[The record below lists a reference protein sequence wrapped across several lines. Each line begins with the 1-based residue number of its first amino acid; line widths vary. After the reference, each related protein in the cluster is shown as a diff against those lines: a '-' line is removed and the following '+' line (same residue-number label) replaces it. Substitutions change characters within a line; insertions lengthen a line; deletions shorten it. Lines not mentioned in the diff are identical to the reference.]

1 MDNNFIVTLKNRNGS
16 GDIAKVGGK
25 GMNLFALTD
34 FGCNV
39 PPFVVVSTECFSAF
53 VKGLGKKFDD
63 AVKNINT
70 ETPASIARTGQEL
83 RKLFSAELLDKKT
96 SSIIVGEVRQSIG
109 KNGFFAVRSSAT
121 SEDSKDFSYA
131 GQLDSFL
138 FQETDEQI
146 LDSLTKC
153 WASGF
158 SDRAIAYRNIKK
170 IPHSEVKV
178 AVVIQKMINGAVS
191 GVTFTVNPVTQR
203 IDEILINAAYGLGE
217 GLVSGQLNSDQF
229 VCSKDDKPAI
239 LRSEITPKKEKIVFD
254 KERGTGTV
262 KVDVEAAA
270 AEAPCLCGE
279 QVMAVAAVCKKIE
292 KACGGAPQDIEWT
305 IDIENSRKIYIV
317 QTRPITTLE
326 CLRPSSA
333 EYRTIWDNSN
343 IVESYSG
350 VTSPLTFSF
359 ALNAYHMVYVQ
370 FCEVLKVPREK
381 IVDNDFYFANML
393 GLLKGR
399 VYYNIKN
406 WCRLISVLPGYNY
419 NRRFMEQMM
428 GVKQKIDF
436 TPAES
441 KHKGFFGKYF
451 IELPQLIWSG
461 ANLAWQFLTIE
472 DKTEKFMSIYQKQYD
487 KYQRF
492 EFNKA
497 ESHKLV
503 DIYNELENTVLRNW
517 KAPIVNDFMAMIFY
531 GVLRSLIEK
540 WKLDD
545 TGSLSNEIVAGQG
558 NVESTLPLKRLQE
571 IAAFI
576 RTYED
581 LAKKIKGM
589 TEDELTK
596 IFVGADCR
604 SYPESDKQLHEM
616 IRQYLDEF
624 GFRSMNELK
633 LEVPSLTE
641 KPQFIF
647 SILKNYIA
655 APVRENDDSHLKERE
670 MREKAER
677 EVAEKMGNSRCV
689 FGLFGKSTIFDFVVK
704 YTKKAVAFRE
714 YQRFARTKMF
724 GLSRMI
730 FVGIAHNFVK
740 LGVINEVSDIFF
752 LTREE
757 IFSYVVGTS
766 TFSNLKELICLR
778 KKEYEVYEKSE
789 ELPDRIETTGPV
801 YCNDLTIS
809 AIIEAPASETD
820 PDLMRGLSC
829 CPGVVRG
836 KVKVILNPSDDM
848 SLNGEILVA
857 ARTDPGWV
865 PLYPSASG
873 LLIERGSI
881 LSHSAIVA
889 RELGLPA
896 IVGISN
902 ITKRLKTG
910 DEVEMDG
917 AKGTIRILVRSEE
930 SIAKSV

>member
-16 GDIAKVGGK
+16 GDIDQVGGK
-25 GMNLFALTD
+25 GMNLFALAD

-39 PPFVVVSTECFSAF
+39 PPFVVVSTGCFSAF

-70 ETPASIARTGQEL
+70 DTPASIARTGQQL
-83 RKLFSAELLDKKT
+83 RKLFSPEFLDK
-96 SSIIVGEVRQSIG
+96 SAASAIISEVRRNVG
-109 KNGFFAVRSSAT
+109 ADGFLAVRSSAT

-138 FQETDEQI
+138 FQKTDVQI
-146 LDSLTKC
+146 LDSVTKC

-170 IPHSEVKV
+170 IPHGEVKV

-203 IDEILINAAYGLGE
+203 IDELLINAAYGLGE

-254 KERGTGTV
+254 HELGAGTKKT
-262 KVDVEAAA
+262 DVEN
-270 AEAPCLCGE
+270 ENCEKPCLCNE
-279 QVMAVAAVCKKIE
+279 QVLAVAAVCKKIE
-292 KACGGAPQDIEWT
+292 KSCGGAPQDIEWT
-305 IDIENSRKIYIV
+305 IDAENTRKIYIV

-571 IAAFI
+571 IAAFV
-576 RTYED
+576 RDYED

-596 IFVGADCR
+596 IFVGSDCKN
-604 SYPESDKQLHEM
+604 YPEPDKKLHEM

-633 LEVPSLTE
+633 LEVPSLME

-655 APVRENDDSHLKERE
+655 APLKENDDAHLKERE

-677 EVAEKMGNSRCV
+677 EVAEKLGNSRCV
-689 FGLFGKSTIFDFVVK
+689 FGLFSRSSVFNFVVK

-730 FVGIAHNFVK
+730 FVGIAHNLVK
-740 LGVINEVSDIFF
+740 LGVIKDVSDIFF

-766 TFSNLKELICLR
+766 TFSNLKELINLR
-778 KKEYEVYEKSE
+778 RKEYEAYEKSE
-789 ELPDRIETTGPV
+789 ELPDRVETTGPV

-896 IVGISN
+896 IVGITN

-930 SIAKSV
+930 SIAKS

>member
-1 MDNNFIVTLKNRNGS
+1 MENLIVSMKQRSGS
-16 GDIAKVGGK
+16 GDISVVGGK
-25 GMNLFALTD
+25 GMNLFRLCD
-34 FGCNV
+34 YGCNV
-39 PPFVVVSTECFSAF
+39 PPFMVVSTSCFTGF
-53 VKGLGKKFDD
+53 VKSLGAKFDN
-63 AVKNINT
+63 AVKNLDVSS
-70 ETPASIARTGQEL
+70 PAAIAKSAGEL
-83 RKLFSAELLDKKT
+83 RKLFTPDRMDKKL
-96 SSIIVGEVRQSIG
+96 SSEIIRQTREFVG
-109 KNGFFAVRSSAT
+109 KDCFLAVRSSAT
-121 SEDSKDFSYA
+121 TEDSKDFSYA

-138 FQETDEQI
+138 FCKTDAQI
-146 LDSLTKC
+146 LEGVAGC

-158 SDRAIAYRNIKK
+158 SDRAVAYRNVKK
-170 IPHSEVKV
+170 LPQGEVRV
-178 AVVIQKMINGAVS
+178 AVVVQKMINGLVS
-191 GVTFTVNPVTQR
+191 GVTFTVNPVSQR
-203 IDEILINAAYGLGE
+203 LDELLINAAWGLGE
-217 GLVSGQLNSDQF
+217 GLVSGQLNTDQF
-229 VCSKDDKPAI
+229 VCLKADP
-239 LRSEITPKKEKIVFD
+239 LEISTREVTPKKEMIVFNSE
-254 KERGTGTV
+254 KGTGT
-262 KVDVEAAA
+262 KKAAVE
-270 AEAPCLCGE
+270 EPKQEKPCLSDP
-279 QVMAVAAVCKKIE
+279 QILAVAAVCRKIE
-292 KACGGAPQDIEWT
+292 KACGGVPQDIEWT
-305 IDIENSRKIYIV
+305 IDFENDRRVYIV

-326 CLRPSSA
+326 KLRPSSK
-333 EYRTIWDNSN
+333 EYKTIWDNSN

-393 GLLKGR
+393 GLLNGR

-451 IELPQLIWSG
+451 IELPQLVWSG
-461 ANLAWQFLTIE
+461 VNLAWQFFTIE
-472 DKTEKFMSIYQKQYD
+472 DKIDKFMAIYQKQYD
-487 KYQRF
+487 KYHKYD
-492 EFNKA
+492 FNGA
-497 ESHKLV
+497 ESHRLV
-503 DIYNELENTVLRNW
+503 EIYNELENTVLRNW

-545 TGSLSNEIVAGQG
+545 TGSLSNELVAGQG
-558 NVESTLPLKRLQE
+558 NVESTLPLKRLQMISNFVRE
-571 IAAFI
+571 CD
-576 RTYED
+576 E
-581 LAKKIKGM
+581 LAKAIKTGS
-589 TEDELTK
+589 EDELTK
-596 IFVGADCR
+596 KFVNIDFKN
-604 SYPESDKQLHEM
+604 YPEAEKKFCEM
-616 IRQYLDEF
+616 IAQYLDEF

-633 LEVPSLTE
+633 LEVPSLME

-647 SILKNYIA
+647 SILKNYLA
-655 APVRENDDSHLKERE
+655 GPPAKESDDSGARERQ
-670 MREKAER
+670 MREKAEL
-677 EVAEKMGNSRCV
+677 EVGEKLGGSRCL
-689 FGLFGKSTIFDFVVK
+689 FGLFSRSAVFDFVVK

-740 LGVINEVSDIFF
+740 LGVINEVSDIFY

-766 TFSNLKELICLR
+766 TFSNLKSLVELR
-778 KKEYEVYEKSE
+778 KKEYGSYEKSE
-789 ELPDRIETTGPV
+789 ELPDRIETNGPV
-801 YCNDLTIS
+801 YCNDLTVS
-809 AIIEAPASETD
+809 AVQAAPEADGD
-820 PDLMRGLSC
+820 PDVMRGLSC
-829 CPGVVRG
+829 CPGIVKG

-848 SLNGEILVA
+848 SLSGEILVA

-902 ITKRLKTG
+902 ITKKLKTG

-917 AKGTIRILVRSEE
+917 AKGVIRIISRCGE
-930 SIAKSV
+930 AK